1 MKKVTLEML
10 AEKAGVGI
18 ATVDRVLNERGGVK
32 PETVRKVLIAAR
44 AAGLQR
50 LLPEENSHP
59 WQIEVFL
66 SSLESFFFRQLA
78 KEFALVANNL
88 GYRKI
93 TLHRTL
99 VPESEPDKLAKKIKQ
114 SSHIRDGIIVFGH
127 NYPIIYEALTYCMEK
142 GVPVITLATDL
153 PNANRLC
160 HVGINQYQAGR
171 TAGLLMSKS
180 RTTPGTII
188 MVSGRVDFHAHIQ
201 RVAGFRDMIEQRAP
215 HLALHEVLAGQDEPD
230 KIRSLL
236 NTVLKRNDNI
246 IGLYNTGTG
255 NSDIS
260 KILRHYHLD
269 KSCLY
274 ITHELS
280 SVTRQLLESDQ
291 LDYTLDQNAHH
302 HATSAIHIMLRH
314 LEQGYKPDTY
324 SDGNVDLRIVT
335 SENMS

>member
-99 VPESEPDKLAKKIKQ
+99 APESEPDKLAKKIKQ
-114 SSHIRDGIIVFGH
+114 SSNIRDGIIVFGH